1 MTIKKDIKSRP
12 IINKALVSEIMTS
25 DEKFQN
31 ATLRPII
38 KMKHELL
45 IAYFEH
51 YLAIQKFDFNELSEL
66 KKIAFIERAF
76 SKDIQFRSEVKGMI
90 IGHFTLE
97 EFSMYKNFLKESN
110 KRILNIVKERVL
122 STLTS

>member
-12 IINKALVSEIMTS
+12 IIDKALVSEKMTV

-31 ATLRPII
+31 TTLRPII

-122 STLTS
+122 NTLTS